1 LLALTHITKRF
12 GATIAV
18 DDVSLSIAPGEI
30 IGLVGENG
38 AGKTTLMRIV
48 AGELRADN
56 GMVSAPVRVGMV
68 HQHFAIVSEMTIAE
82 NIALLE
88 QSRFRF
94 ISRRSIEDTAV
105 ATIERSGIALPD
117 VSRRAGDLAVGEK
130 SKLELIKAIAIEPD
144 LLILDEPTSVLT
156 PTETAELFDVI
167 RERSRRGT
175 AIVFI
180 SHKVPEVLAIAQRI
194 VVMRGG
200 RIVADAPR
208 EGLTPDTVANAMLDS
223 GARATLP
230 PRTTK
235 PVTPLLIL
243 ERISANV
250 LRDVSLTVRRNEIVA
265 VVGVAG
271 NGQTELAEVLRGL
284 TKSTS
289 GLLRFETQRVGFIP
303 EDRTRDAIVA
313 EMTIAEN
320 LALGERRWS
329 KSSATARARSLI
341 DLYRI
346 RATGPRQRAGQLSGG
361 NQQKVVLA
369 RELDRRP
376 EVIIAAEPTRGL
388 DIEATRFVHDELRKA
403 VGAGAGLLIIT
414 SDLDEAFALADVIH
428 VIYRGRLS
436 DPLTPDAAAGKVGP
450 LMAGLS

>member
-1 LLALTHITKRF
+1 MLALTNITKRF
-12 GATIAV
+12 GATTAV

-30 IGLVGENG
+30 LGLVGENG

-48 AGELRADN
+48 AGEIRAD
-56 GMVSAPVRVGMV
+56 GGSVTAPARVGMV
-68 HQHFAIVSEMTIAE
+68 HQHFAIVAEMTIAE

-88 QSRFRF
+88 RSRFRF
-94 ISRRSIEDTAV
+94 ISRQSIEEAAA
-105 ATIERSGIALPD
+105 ATIARSGIALTD

-130 SKLELIKAIAIEPD
+130 SKLELIKAIAIDPD

-156 PTETAELFDVI
+156 PPESAELFDVI

-200 RIVADAPR
+200 KIVADQER
-208 EGLTPDTVANAMLDS
+208 GQMTGESIANAMVQNA
-223 GARATLP
+223 ARPVP
-230 PRTTK
+230 PSRSS
-235 PVTPLLIL
+235 PRSSVLLQI
-243 ERISANV
+243 EN
-250 LRDVSLTVRRNEIVA
+250 SLTVHRNEIVA
-265 VVGVAG
+265 IVGVAG
-271 NGQTELAEVLRGL
+271 NGQRELVDTLRSTRFGTERIA
-284 TKSTS
+284 
-289 GLLRFETQRVGFIP
+289 FIP

-320 LALGERRWS
+320 LALGELRWS
-329 KSSATARARSLI
+329 RSSATARAKSLI

-346 RATGPRQRAGQLSGG
+346 RATGPRQRAGELSGG

-369 RELDRRP
+369 RALDRKP
-376 EVIIAAEPTRGL
+376 DVIVAAEPTRGL
-388 DIEATRFVHDELRKA
+388 DIEATLFVHDELRKA
-403 VGAGAGLLIIT
+403 AAAGAGLLIIT

-436 DPLTPDAAAGKVGP
+436 EPLTPDTAAEQVGP
-450 LMAGLS
+450 LMAGVS